1 MEKTLTLMIKS
12 IEELKS
18 AIERGDIDTVVV
30 GATDM
35 QGRLQGKRIHAPFF
49 IADTLKNGTE
59 GCNYLLAVDI
69 DMNTVQ
75 GYEVTSWESGYG
87 DMGMSLDL
95 ETVRTLPWHEKTA
108 FVTADLVDHHHHDIS
123 VSPRAILKKQ
133 LARLEKAGM
142 VALCG
147 TELEFIVFN
156 DSYEEAWNKKYNDLI
171 PANQYNVDYSLIG
184 TSRVEQLLRAI
195 RLGMHGANLIVE
207 SAKGE
212 CNYGQHEIAFRYE
225 DALRTCDNHSVYKM
239 GAKEIASQMGQSLTF
254 MAKFNEREGNSCH
267 IHLSFRDKKGNPI
280 LAGDAGDGLSK
291 MGRAYI
297 AGIQK
302 HMRELTLLFAPNI
315 NSYKRYQAGTF
326 APTAIKWGRDN
337 RTCALRLVGQG
348 QSLRVENRVPGG
360 DVNPYLAVAGM
371 VAAGLSG
378 IEENAE
384 LEPIFQGNA
393 YALETDRVPTSLKEA
408 RDLWANSAWVRDTF
422 GADVQKHYTHMADTE
437 LDAFGRAVTDW
448 ERFRSFER
456 M

>member
-1 MEKTLTLMIKS
+1 VESTLEKPYLSLD
-12 IEELKS
+12 ELKK
-18 AIERGDIDTVVV
+18 AIASGAVDTVVV

-49 IADTLKNGTE
+49 VADTIKNGTE
-59 GCNYLLAVDI
+59 GCNYLLAVDV

-75 GYEVTSWESGYG
+75 GYDVSSWETGYG
-87 DMGMSLDL
+87 DMGMAPDF
-95 ETVRTLPWHEKTA
+95 ETIRLLPWHEKTA
-108 FVTADLVDHHHHDIS
+108 FLTADLVDHHHHGIS
-123 VSPRAILKKQ
+123 VSPRQILKAQ
-133 LARLEKAGM
+133 LEKLEKAGM

-156 DSYEEAWNKKYNDLI
+156 DTFEDAWNKGYKDLI

-184 TSRVEQLLRAI
+184 TARVEKLLRAI
-195 RLGMHGANLIVE
+195 RLGMDGANMIVE

-212 CNYGQHEIAFRYE
+212 CNFGQHEIAFRYL
-225 DALRTCDNHSVYKM
+225 DALSTCDNHSIYKM
-239 GAKEIASQMGQSLTF
+239 GAKEIASQQGCSLTF

-267 IHLSFRDKKGNPI
+267 IHLSFRDKKGNPV
-280 LAGDAGDGLSK
+280 LSGDAGDGLSK
-291 MGRAYI
+291 EGRSYI

-315 NSYKRYQAGTF
+315 NSYKRYQVGTF

-378 IEENAE
+378 IQENLE

-408 RDLWANSAWVRDTF
+408 RDLWANSTWVRDTF

-437 LDAFGRAVTDW
+437 LDAYGRAVTDW